1 VVQAGGNRGMTD
13 DELRVLLAQRRR
25 DTMAQ
30 QSTCVTLDDGT
41 LICVGEFGWFE
52 VPAQDGEPSGD
63 SG

>member
-1 VVQAGGNRGMTD
+1 MTD

-52 VPAQDGEPSGD
+52 VPAPTPTPPAPGSG
-63 SG
+63 